1 MVPSMEQNKI
11 PETNYKKQQ
20 VFKLFDNKF
29 KVTFKM
35 TFNQLKENAEKQL
48 KAIRKMFEQNENINK
63 EVEMVKKYQILQL
76 KNTIGVKYSL
86 ENFNIKF
93 TRQNKELVNLKT
105 SHLKSSLEA
114 KRKKRAV
121 LLR

>member
-20 VFKLFDNKF
+20 VFELFDNKF

>member
-20 VFKLFDNKF
+20 VFELFDNKF

-63 EVEMVKKYQILQL
+63 EVEMVKKYKILQL

-93 TRQNKELVNLKT
+93 TRQNKESVNLKT